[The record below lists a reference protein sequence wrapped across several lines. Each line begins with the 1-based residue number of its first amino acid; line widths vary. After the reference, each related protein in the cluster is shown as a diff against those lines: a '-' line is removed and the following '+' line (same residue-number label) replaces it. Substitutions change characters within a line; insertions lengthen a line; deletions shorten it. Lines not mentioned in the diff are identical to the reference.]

1 MAGVG
6 RGARKAVGSDL
17 VQVEVEVSQ
26 TQCHLCQQ
34 KLATAKLV
42 RSHLQNWS
50 SSSQQPWKS
59 FNCLLLTVGTADNLP
74 GWETAW
80 LFAKDNLESK
90 RQNNRK
96 RPQVREALDVSHL
109 PFDCWLDFEAN
120 WRVEANLKPL
130 FSSFQ
135 HIRNCLKFYLDL
147 LHAIPFSS
155 TSPCSLWELEGQSFN
170 VVAIPPRSIYCQAV
184 ADLNLVCNRPSN
196 ILSTHRSNSFC
207 TLHMP
212 IAQLVLGKETLIKSC
227 RAQCKMCETKW
238 MENGSSLPVPTLFSS
253 HSFIE
258 SCLP

>member
-74 GWETAW
+74 GWETA
-80 LFAKDNLESK
+80 KDNLESK
-90 RQNNRK
+90 RQKNRNK
-96 RPQVREALDVSHL
+96 SHRFGKL
-109 PFDCWLDFEAN
+109 LMSVTFHLTLLDFEAN

-135 HIRNCLKFYLDL
+135 HIRNCLKSYLDL

-155 TSPCSLWELEGQSFN
+155 TSPCLLTLRIGGTIVQRCCNSPSL
-170 VVAIPPRSIYCQAV
+170 
-184 ADLNLVCNRPSN
+184 N
-196 ILSTHRSNSFC
+196 ILSSRGW
-207 TLHMP
+207 P
-212 IAQLVLGKETLIKSC
+212 
-227 RAQCKMCETKW
+227 
-238 MENGSSLPVPTLFSS
+238 
-253 HSFIE
+253 
-258 SCLP
+258 